1 MTIATRSRT
10 SNAIKKTKRQ
20 ESKSLEKHQNIP
32 RNKCQIKKRQK
43 SIEDIYYGR
52 PGDKDATWEKGQKIE
67 GKDPDEYRRCGR
79 SGREMRY
86 SHYGKKNHESLYN
99 WHMDHVIPKARG
111 GSNHISNLEPVNAS
125 KNCAMGSSMD
135 DKDIESYFDE
145 IREHCGIQDE
155 VHPGLKW
162 RRKNMI
168 GKMFLVKASPRTIP
182 ELATILDYDYE
193 KKSVLIAWKY
203 TNWKK
208 RLPLDGRLFEP
219 ISEGRPR
226 RF

>member
-1 MTIATRSRT
+1 MTIATRSRI

-20 ESKSLEKHQNIP
+20 ELKSLEKHQNIP
-32 RNKCQIKKRQK
+32 RNKCQIKKR
-43 SIEDIYYGR
+43 DIYYGQ
-52 PGDKDATWEKGQKIE
+52 PGDKDATWEKGQKIK
-67 GKDPDEYRRCGR
+67 GKDPAEYRRCRR
-79 SGREMRY
+79 SGKVMRY
-86 SHYGKKNHESLYN
+86 SHYGKKSKSIYN
-99 WHMDHVIPKARG
+99 WHMDHVIPQARG
-111 GSNHISNLEPVNAS
+111 GSHHISNLEPVNAP

-135 DKDIESYFDE
+135 DKPEEVEPYFDA

-155 VHPGLKW
+155 VHPGFKW

-182 ELATILDYDYE
+182 ELATILDYDFE

-203 TNWKK
+203 TNWEK
-208 RLPLDGRLFEP
+208 RLPLDERLFEP